1 MASAYDAAHNYKRAV
16 SMATRSLE
24 LVEQLCANPSQQ
36 SEDGQEMVVD
46 KAELDYYRA
55 VFHNNLGTIHLNNGE

>member
-1 MASAYDAAHNYKRAV
+1 MASAYDAARNYKRAV

-24 LVEQLCANPSQQ
+24 LVEQLRANPSQQ
-36 SEDGQEMVVD
+36 SEDGQEVVVD
-46 KAELDYYRA
+46 KAELDYYGA